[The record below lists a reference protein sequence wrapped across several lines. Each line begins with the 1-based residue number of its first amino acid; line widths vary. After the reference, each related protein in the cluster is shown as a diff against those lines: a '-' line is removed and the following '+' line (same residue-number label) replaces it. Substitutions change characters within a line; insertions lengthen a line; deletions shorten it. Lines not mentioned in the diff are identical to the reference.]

1 VEPGTEIVMGLP
13 GGGGCGDPL
22 TRDPRRVAAD
32 VRDGYVTAARA
43 EEDYGVVLDGA
54 GEVDLPATEALR
66 AARGGAPPA

>member
-1 VEPGTEIVMGLP
+1 
-13 GGGGCGDPL
+13 
-22 TRDPRRVAAD
+22 VAAD

-54 GEVDLPATEALR
+54 GEVDLPATEAWR